1 MRIEWKFNLE
11 RAPWWGGFFERMV
24 GCVKQCLRKTLGR
37 ARLKRDELETVLVE
51 VECTLNSRPLMYEY
65 DEVGEE
71 VLTPSHLIF
80 GRRINSLPDVVDE
93 PEEAIGEREC
103 TARFRYL
110 SNRLEH
116 FWNRWRKEYLIGLRE
131 AHRNKGDGSA
141 IAPKVG
147 DVVIVQDDDRKRGE
161 WKMAVVVELVK
172 GRDCVV
178 RGAKVKV
185 VSSGRPVYLSR
196 PVQKL
201 YPLEIK
207 SQREGGWVGT
217 APEKSNCA
225 ETNKSKRS
233 TPPRKA
239 ALDSKCKSRR
249 VNA

>member
-1 MRIEWKFNLE
+1 MEVQFRTLL
-11 RAPWWGGFFERMV
+11 
-24 GCVKQCLRKTLGR
+24 GCVKQCLRKTLCR

-51 VECTLNSRPLMYEY
+51 VECRLNSRPLTYEY

-71 VLTPSHLIF
+71 VLTPSHSIF

-116 FWNRWRKEYLIGLRE
+116 FWNRRRKEYLIGLRE

-178 RGAKVKV
+178 RGAKV
-185 VSSGRPVYLSR
+185 SM
-196 PVQKL
+196 
-201 YPLEIK
+201 
-207 SQREGGWVGT
+207 
-217 APEKSNCA
+217 
-225 ETNKSKRS
+225 
-233 TPPRKA
+233 
-239 ALDSKCKSRR
+239 KCM
-249 VNA
+249 